1 MVEFETRFTARLR
14 QFKKA
19 NSPPPPPRK
28 PNTKWKSL
36 GAELKAKTNEG
47 DGESCKIIEKSLK
60 SISDSTR
67 IILGEDSNPAD
78 REELGIKLYR
88 RIATFVDYEAVT
100 QTYDEI
106 DNIQKEHFIKIEL
119 IFQSNFDCRK
129 SSD

>member
-14 QFKKA
+14 QFQKA

-28 PNTKWKSL
+28 LNTKWKSL

-47 DGESCKIIEKSLK
+47 DVESCKIIENSLK
-60 SISDSTR
+60 SIFDATR

-106 DNIQKEHFIKIEL
+106 DNIQKEFFHK
-119 IFQSNFDCRK
+119 NFLGICR
-129 SSD
+129 

>member
-47 DGESCKIIEKSLK
+47 DDESCKIIEKSLK

-88 RIATFVDYEAVT
+88 RIIRTPHYGTPHCDVLKT
-100 QTYDEI
+100 C
-106 DNIQKEHFIKIEL
+106 L
-119 IFQSNFDCRK
+119 LLNFENF
-129 SSD
+129 